1 MLNNHAHHRRDY
13 REGPWEAFLQRKAR
27 AIQKL
32 MAPGRVLEQLVA
44 QARPVGDED
53 LQKMMADL
61 AEAEKLLVIPDD
73 EPDEDVEEPPER
85 HQVRQRPAQRSR

>member
-44 QARPVGDED
+44 QARPVGDGLYATPAGPALFLRAKASLDEFR
-53 LQKMMADL
+53 
-61 AEAEKLLVIPDD
+61 VIANDT
-73 EPDEDVEEPPER
+73 EGEVLR
-85 HQVRQRPAQRSR
+85 

>member
-44 QARPVGDED
+44 QARPVGLDEFR
-53 LQKMMADL
+53 
-61 AEAEKLLVIPDD
+61 VIANDT
-73 EPDEDVEEPPER
+73 EGEVLR
-85 HQVRQRPAQRSR
+85 

>member
-1 MLNNHAHHRRDY
+1 MHNKHAHHRRDY

-44 QARPVGDED
+44 QARPVGDGLYAIPAGPALFLRAKASLDEFR
-53 LQKMMADL
+53 
-61 AEAEKLLVIPDD
+61 VIANDT
-73 EPDEDVEEPPER
+73 EGEVLR
-85 HQVRQRPAQRSR
+85 